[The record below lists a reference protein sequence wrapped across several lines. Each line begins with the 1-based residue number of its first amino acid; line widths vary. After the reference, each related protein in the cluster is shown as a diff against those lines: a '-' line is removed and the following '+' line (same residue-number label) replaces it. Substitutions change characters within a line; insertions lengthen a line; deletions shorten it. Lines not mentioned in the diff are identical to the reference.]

1 MHARSPAAAVAD
13 TRSDAPRKLVIAAL
27 GVVFGDI
34 GTSPLYAFREC
45 FNPEHGIAVTQAN
58 ILGLLSLILWSLV
71 LIISVKYVAIV
82 LRADNRGEGGV
93 LALSTLLSS
102 ASRNWR
108 IWGRR

>member
-1 MHARSPAAAVAD
+1 MSVSSVESASVGH
-13 TRSDAPRKLVIAAL
+13 TNERKLVLAAL

-45 FNPEHGIAVTQAN
+45 LNPEHGIATTQQN
-58 ILGLLSLILWSLV
+58 IIGILSLILWSLV
-71 LIISVKYVAIV
+71 LIISIKYVAIV

-102 ASRNWR
+102 ASSNWR
-108 IWGRR
+108 LWG

>member
-13 TRSDAPRKLVIAAL
+13 TRSDANPKLVLTAL

-45 FNPEHGIAVTQAN
+45 LNPEHGIAVNEQN
-58 ILGLLSLILWSLV
+58 IIGILSLILWSLV
-71 LIISVKYVAIV
+71 LIISIKYVAIV

-93 LALSTLLSS
+93 LASVFL
-102 ASRNWR
+102 
-108 IWGRR
+108 